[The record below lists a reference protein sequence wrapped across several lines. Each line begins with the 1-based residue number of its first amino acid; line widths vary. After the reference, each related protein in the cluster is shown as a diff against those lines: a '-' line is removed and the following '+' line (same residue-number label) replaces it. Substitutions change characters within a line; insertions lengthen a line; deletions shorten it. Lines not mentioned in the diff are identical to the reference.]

1 MRMVCRFLL
10 VLLIVGLAQPVMAA
24 GPFNIRFPSS
34 PQGVDPQAVTVVGH
48 NQHYRIKKGDDL
60 LELARHYGLGYSEI
74 GVMYRHWDPFL
85 PPVGAV
91 MTIPTM
97 WIVPNNRGSQII
109 VNTGEMRL
117 YYYIKKNT
125 QVYTFPIG
133 MGVLDFKTPQGK
145 FRVIGKKVH
154 PAWHVPKALQAKY
167 GMAVMPPG
175 RDNPMGDYKLTLS
188 WGDYGI
194 HGTAMP
200 LGVGRLVSHGCTRLY
215 PEHIKKLFHM
225 VPVGTSVEYIY
236 EPAKIGFR
244 RGRIYLSVHEDV
256 YYKIRSMILHVLNM
270 LEQRGLADQVDMRR
284 VMQVVEEH
292 YGNPVDVT
300 RGALATGGQALN
312 ASSQ

>member
-1 MRMVCRFLL
+1 MRIVCRFLL
-10 VLLIVGLAQPVMAA
+10 LVLIVGLAQPVRAA
-24 GPFNIRFPSS
+24 GPYNIRFPSS
-34 PQGVDPQAVTVVGH
+34 FHGVDPQANTVVGH
-48 NQHYRIKKGDDL
+48 LQHYRIKKGDDL
-60 LELARHYGLGYSEI
+60 LELARDYGLGYSEI

-97 WIVPNNRGSQII
+97 WIVPDNRGSQII

-154 PAWHVPKALQAKY
+154 PAWHIPKSLQAKY

-175 RDNPMGDYKLTLS
+175 GDNPMGDYKLTLS

-200 LGVGRLVSHGCTRLY
+200 LGVGRMVSHGCTRMY
-215 PEHIKKLFHM
+215 PEHIKKLFSM
-225 VPVGTSVEYIY
+225 VPVGTTVEYIY

-244 RGRIYLSVHEDV
+244 QGRIYLSVHEDV

-300 RGALATGGQALN
+300 RGAPGAGGLVLN